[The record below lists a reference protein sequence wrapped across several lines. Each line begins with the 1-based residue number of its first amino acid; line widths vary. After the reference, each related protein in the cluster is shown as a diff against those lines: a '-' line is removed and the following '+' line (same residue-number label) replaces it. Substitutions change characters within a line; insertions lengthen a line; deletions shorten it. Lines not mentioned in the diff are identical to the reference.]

1 MAPLAEAGHRSSQKS
16 QARSSRNE
24 VNNAMPPR
32 PIGAPT
38 PPPSAASTRRCIAL
52 LIFAAVLVA
61 NYYFALVSTADE
73 RTHSPLSALSAA
85 NTPPQPTKR
94 LDVAQLAALAEAQR
108 APIVP
113 HRGAAPEPAAWAQP
127 AATTATPPAAATP
140 SAAAQLERIKAAPR
154 SGGYGTL
161 DGLAPDYRAAL
172 ARAETDDDVLS
183 VAFDATSPM
192 GEKTKPTYR
201 VTKAMLNRW
210 TRAVASAADVPFSCA
225 AVCPGWCR
233 TRMGGDDATRSA
245 AQGAAS
251 ILAPALEPDPTRFA
265 GTLSRDGEVIEW

>member
-1 MAPLAEAGHRSSQKS
+1 MASARIAVVTGANRGLGRTVAKRLTEEGFSVIAVCRRLEDARGAVEDGVAAHSACLDAGKRASETRAAVESCAQQVLEASGGRPLDLLI
-16 QARSSRNE
+16 
-24 VNNAMPPR
+24 NNAGVFFDPWTR
-32 PIGAPT
+32 EVFDEAV
-38 PPPSAASTRRCIAL
+38 AVNVASPVFLTR
-52 LIFAAVLVA
+52 
-61 NYYFALVSTADE
+61 
-73 RTHSPLSALSAA
+73 
-85 NTPPQPTKR
+85 
-94 LDVAQLAALAEAQR
+94 ALA
-108 APIVP
+108 P
-113 HRGAAPEPAAWAQP
+113 HFSDAARVVNV
-127 AATTATPPAAATP
+127 
-140 SAAAQLERIKAAPR
+140 S
-154 SGGYGTL
+154 SGYGTL

-201 VTKAMLNRW
+201 VTKATLNRW